1 MLIVWCKV
9 RKYDKYFVPL
19 HLLFKQVDNPR
30 GRCVLRSGNNTN
42 SNYGFVYC
50 NANNDASNSNANN
63 GSRLTSKIHLSLTM
77 LNLLALGNS
86 NEFDSPRLLA
96 GFGGR
101 LFNIVPIHQ
110 CRVH

>member
-9 RKYDKYFVPL
+9 RKYDKYFVFL

-42 SNYGFVYC
+42 ANYGFVNV
-50 NANNDASNSNANN
+50 NANNDASNSNTNN
-63 GSRLTSKIHLSLTM
+63 GSRLTSKIRLSLTM

-101 LFNIVPIHQ
+101 LLIIVPIHQ

>member
-1 MLIVWCKV
+1 MLNVRCKV

-19 HLLFKQVDNPR
+19 HLHFKQVDNPR

-42 SNYGFVYC
+42 SNNGFVNC
-50 NANNDASNSNANN
+50 NANNDASNSNTNN
-63 GSRLTSKIHLSLTM
+63 GSRLTSKIHLS
-77 LNLLALGNS
+77 
-86 NEFDSPRLLA
+86 
-96 GFGGR
+96 FGGR